1 MSHEE
6 GSWEKALC
14 VLNLYGDVQVVDTEN
29 TAGQSTFCHIWRW
42 KKCHSSLSVTQMESL
57 VQGLN
62 KQGWEKR
69 ATTSDI
75 EESGLRKRKMSKRA
89 SYFTPQ
95 NIRKLQNSN
104 LAFYYEPQE
113 ECASG
118 YFGFWRK
125 KNSIQTRTITK
136 TLHILCQIHMYI
148 FFFYKQNPSRWRVLC
163 FMYST
168 VSSSDRNEKTDS
180 PLESCKRKSGTTET
194 CSRM

>member
-29 TAGQSTFCHIWRW
+29 TAGQSTFCHICRW

-57 VQGLN
+57 VKGLN

-95 NIRKLQNSN
+95 NIR
-104 LAFYYEPQE
+104 
-113 ECASG
+113 
-118 YFGFWRK
+118 
-125 KNSIQTRTITK
+125 
-136 TLHILCQIHMYI
+136 
-148 FFFYKQNPSRWRVLC
+148 
-163 FMYST
+163 
-168 VSSSDRNEKTDS
+168 
-180 PLESCKRKSGTTET
+180 
-194 CSRM
+194 